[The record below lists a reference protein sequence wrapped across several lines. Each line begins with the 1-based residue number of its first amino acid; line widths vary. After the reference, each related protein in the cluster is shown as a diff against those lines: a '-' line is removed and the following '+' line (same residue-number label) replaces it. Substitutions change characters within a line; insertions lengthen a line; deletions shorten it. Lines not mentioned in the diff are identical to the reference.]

1 MNTYTY
7 DKEPVKEWRQV
18 SDFDAIKECN
28 ELKWNDISKI
38 LGDAYGFHNSW
49 AGLFSKKKSKAVNI
63 IEKIICEN
71 CCYFLPARCFIK
83 HGYELK
89 NLMKRT
95 VHERF
100 NPFFGNLFENCKST
114 NPTLQLTDFGM
125 PLLGT
130 LAKDIGFNTALD
142 YDEEG
147 ILKINFSVLT
157 EEFWRHTRPCYVKE
171 VMKILNIVH
180 AILLSAIE
188 KHEAE
193 SVFAGKSYSQ
203 K

>member
-1 MNTYTY
+1 MKHGWV
-7 DKEPVKEWRQV
+7 KEPNEMNCSWKLQSMFWKFVCKLQV
-18 SDFDAIKECN
+18 HQSNHWLDK
-28 ELKWNDISKI
+28 LNDCLSAMPTLVPILYFKSSPDNNRLQCLRLCQYSRLFNWLILWCPFSVHLQKI
-38 LGDAYGFHNSW
+38 LAS
-49 AGLFSKKKSKAVNI
+49 S
-63 IEKIICEN
+63 
-71 CCYFLPARCFIK
+71 
-83 HGYELK
+83 
-89 NLMKRT
+89 
-95 VHERF
+95 
-100 NPFFGNLFENCKST
+100 
-114 NPTLQLTDFGM
+114 
-125 PLLGT
+125 
-130 LAKDIGFNTALD
+130 FNTSFD